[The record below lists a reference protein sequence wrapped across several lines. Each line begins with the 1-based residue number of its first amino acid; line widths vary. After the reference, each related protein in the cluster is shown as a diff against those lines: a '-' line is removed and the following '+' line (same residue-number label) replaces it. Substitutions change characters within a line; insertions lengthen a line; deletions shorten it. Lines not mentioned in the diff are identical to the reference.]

1 MLLHMA
7 LFHLFLWL
15 SNIPLYI
22 CATSSLSVPLGC
34 SHVLAIVTRAAVNT
48 GVHVYF

>member
-7 LFHLFLWL
+7 LFYSFSWL

-22 CATSSLSVPLGC
+22 CITSSLSTHLSVDTEVASLSC
-34 SHVLAIVTRAAVNT
+34 LL
-48 GVHVYF
+48 